1 MQSFHDYPNTP
12 FSAERK
18 GFSEKIFWQKLEFDW
33 VATAIYFD
41 QNIEMYQNISLQ
53 IDVQD
58 DIVIMAPQKAR
69 KQIECTFGF
78 NQIFLMHNPISA
90 R

>member
-18 GFSEKIFWQKLEFDW
+18 EFSETIFWQKLEFGW
-33 VATAIYFD
+33 EATAIYFD

-58 DIVIMAPQKAR
+58 DIVILAPQKAR
-69 KQIECTFGF
+69 KQIECTFD
-78 NQIFLMHNPISA
+78 
-90 R
+90 